1 MAFLPVQAA
10 NRSQR
15 VRIGGKTILPR
26 ITSYIDLGSILPV
39 TAPTLTFTKTGE
51 ESEGRGL
58 KKSVFFAWGVTAV
71 DASGNETPLALTSG
85 ETEAGAETE
94 KAKNFAKVTFTPVA
108 HAVKYN
114 VFRTGVGKTG
124 FATAALALAAT
135 PKLIATIAAS
145 SVVGAT
151 EVYVDKNGLTG
162 SEEGTTEATGGVTNV
177 TFYNT
182 SKTAWSTFHELQN
195 HLAIG
200 ALIVVGNI
208 TPNPN
213 DWVPYVAGDWAVT
226 LGVEEVKVA
235 KAKELLQRSTG
246 LVREVTAATPA
257 AKKAATAGD
266 EIYTYIV
273 YNTLTNK
280 VESVE
285 GAQEVEKTLSQ
296 QAAIEVV
303 AAKLTKYQQPLLVV
317 RTTHTVTTPEIIS
330 GRENVVRVA
339 V

>member
-26 ITSYIDLGSILPV
+26 ITSYIDLGSILPIA
-39 TAPTLTFTKTGE
+39 APTFTYSKIGKKASGKGLEKSTFF
-51 ESEGRGL
+51 
-58 KKSVFFAWGVTAV
+58 VYGVTAV
-71 DASGNETPLALTSG
+71 DASGNETPIAVAVAK
-85 ETEAGAETE
+85 TEAGAGAESE
-94 KAKNFAKVTFTPVA
+94 LNFAKVAFVPVA
-108 HAVKYN
+108 HVVSYN
-114 VFRTGVGKTG
+114 VFRSGKGTGTEYTE
-124 FATAALALAAT
+124 AEALKL
-135 PKLIATIAAS
+135 PLKLIATIKAS
-145 SVVGAT
+145 TVTGAT
-151 EVYVDKNGLTG
+151 ETYEDTNSLT
-162 SEEGTTEATGGVTNV
+162 SEEGTTEPTGGVTNT

-200 ALIVVGNI
+200 ALIVVGNL

-226 LGVEEVKVA
+226 LGSEEVKVA
-235 KAKELLQRSTG
+235 EAKELLQRSTG
-246 LVREVTAATPA
+246 LVRKVVAATPK
-257 AKKAATAGD
+257 AKKTAASK
-266 EIYTYIV
+266 ERYTYII

-285 GAQEVEKTLSQ
+285 GAEIAEKSV
-296 QAAIEVV
+296 ASEAIEVV
-303 AAKLTKYQQPLLVV
+303 AAKLTKYQQALLVV
-317 RTTHTVTTPEIIS
+317 RTTNSVTTPEIIS